1 MLKTLKLKKME
12 YSITRALSELKV
24 LEKKFYG
31 GIDDLHLVA
40 VKHGLIL
47 RRPYSSIK
55 QEDFEKKAKA
65 GDQSVRAIEERIAL
79 IKKKIA
85 EVNSKTK
92 VRIGSREMT
101 IQEALI
107 EKSTIIPLKEAR
119 LTRYKKLLADARNQ
133 FDAAGMEN
141 EEKIQRNIQDRKD
154 VITEKQAREEIES
167 TRKVEMV
174 DPLNLAAKIKELEDE
189 ITDFKGNVDFALSE
203 KNSTTFIEIAD

>member
-1 MLKTLKLKKME
+1 ME
-12 YSITRALSELKV
+12 YSITRALAELKV
-24 LEKKFYG
+24 IEKRFYS

-55 QEDFEKKAKA
+55 LDDFKTKAEA

-85 EVNSKTK
+85 EVNSKTMVK
-92 VRIGSREMT
+92 IGSREMT
-101 IQEALI
+101 IQDALI

-119 LTRYKKLLADARNQ
+119 LAKYKRLLTDARNQ

-154 VITEKQAREEIES
+154 VITEIQAREEIES

-174 DPLNLAAKIKELEDE
+174 DPLNLAEKIKELEDE

-203 KNSTTFIEIAD
+203 KNSTTYIQIED

>member
-1 MLKTLKLKKME
+1 ME
-12 YSITRALSELKV
+12 YSITRALAELKV
-24 LEKKFYG
+24 LEKRFYS

-55 QEDFEKKAKA
+55 LDDFKTKAEA

-85 EVNSKTK
+85 EVNSKTMVK
-92 VRIGSREMT
+92 IGSREMT
-101 IQEALI
+101 IQDALI

-119 LTRYKKLLADARNQ
+119 LAKYKRLLTDARNQ

-154 VITEKQAREEIES
+154 VITEIQAREEIES

-174 DPLNLAAKIKELEDE
+174 DPLNLAEKIKELEDE

-203 KNSTTFIEIAD
+203 KNSTTYIQIED

>member
-1 MLKTLKLKKME
+1 ME
-12 YSITRALSELKV
+12 YSITRALAELKV
-24 LEKKFYG
+24 LEKRFYS

-55 QEDFEKKAKA
+55 LDDFKTKAEA

-85 EVNSKTK
+85 EVNSKTLVK
-92 VRIGSREMT
+92 IGSREMT
-101 IQEALI
+101 IQDALI

-119 LTRYKKLLADARNQ
+119 LAKYKRLLTDARNQ

-154 VITEKQAREEIES
+154 VITEIQAREEIES

-174 DPLNLAAKIKELEDE
+174 DPLNLAEKIKELEDE

-203 KNSTTFIEIAD
+203 KNSTTYIQIED

>member
-1 MLKTLKLKKME
+1 ME

-24 LEKKFYG
+24 LEKRFYS

-55 QEDFEKKAKA
+55 SDDFKKKAEA

-85 EVNSKTK
+85 EVNSKTI
-92 VRIGSREMT
+92 VTIGSREMT

-119 LTRYKKLLADARNQ
+119 LAKYKKLLTDARNQ

-154 VITEKQAREEIES
+154 VITEMQAREEIES

-174 DPLNLAAKIKELEDE
+174 DPLNLADKIKELEDE

-203 KNSTTFIEIAD
+203 KNSTTYIQIED

>member
-1 MLKTLKLKKME
+1 ME
-12 YSITRALSELKV
+12 YSITRALAELKV
-24 LEKKFYG
+24 LEKRFYS

-55 QEDFEKKAKA
+55 SDDFKKKAEA

-85 EVNSKTK
+85 EVNSKTI
-92 VRIGSREMT
+92 VTIGSREMT

-119 LTRYKKLLADARNQ
+119 LQRYKRLLTDARNQ

-154 VITEKQAREEIES
+154 VITEMQAREEIES

-174 DPLNLAAKIKELEDE
+174 DPLNLADKIKELEDE
-189 ITDFKGNVDFALSE
+189 ITDFTGNVDFALSE
-203 KNSTTFIEIAD
+203 KNSTTYIQIED

>member
-1 MLKTLKLKKME
+1 ME

-24 LEKKFYG
+24 LEKRFYS
-31 GIDDLHLVA
+31 GIDDLHLIA

-55 QEDFEKKAKA
+55 SDDFKTKAEA
-65 GDQSVRAIEERIAL
+65 GDQSIRAIEERIAL

-85 EVNSKTK
+85 EVNSKTT
-92 VRIGSREMT
+92 VTIGSREMT

-119 LTRYKKLLADARNQ
+119 LEKYKRLLTEARNQ
-133 FDAAGMEN
+133 FDTAVMEN

-154 VITEKQAREEIES
+154 VLTEIQAREEIES

-174 DPLNLAAKIKELEDE
+174 DPLNLAEKIKELEDE

-203 KNSTTFIEIAD
+203 KNSTTYIQIED

>member
-1 MLKTLKLKKME
+1 
-12 YSITRALSELKV
+12 LSELKV
-24 LEKKFYG
+24 LEKRFYS
-31 GIDDLHLVA
+31 GIDDLHLIA

-55 QEDFEKKAKA
+55 SDDFKTKAEA
-65 GDQSVRAIEERIAL
+65 GDQSIRAIEERIAL

-85 EVNSKTK
+85 EVNSKTT
-92 VRIGSREMT
+92 VTIGSREMT

-119 LTRYKKLLADARNQ
+119 LEKYKRLLTEARNQ
-133 FDAAGMEN
+133 FDTAVMEN

-154 VITEKQAREEIES
+154 VLTEIQAREEIES

-174 DPLNLAAKIKELEDE
+174 DPLNLAEKIKELEDE

-203 KNSTTFIEIAD
+203 KNSTTYIQIED

>member
-1 MLKTLKLKKME
+1 ME

-55 QEDFEKKAKA
+55 QDAFEKKAKA
-65 GDQSVRAIEERIAL
+65 GDQSVRDIEERIAL

-174 DPLNLAAKIKELEDE
+174 DPLDLAAKIKELEDE

>member
-1 MLKTLKLKKME
+1 ME

-85 EVNSKTK
+85 DVNSKTK

-119 LTRYKKLLADARNQ
+119 LARYKKLLADARNQ

>member
-1 MLKTLKLKKME
+1 ME
-12 YSITRALSELKV
+12 YSITRALAELKV
-24 LEKKFYG
+24 LEKRFYS

-55 QEDFEKKAKA
+55 SDDFKKKAEE
-65 GDQSVRAIEERIAL
+65 GDQSVRDIEERIAL

-85 EVNSKTK
+85 EVNSKTI
-92 VRIGSREMT
+92 VTIGSREMT

-107 EKSTIIPLKEAR
+107 EKATIIPLKEAR
-119 LTRYKKLLADARNQ
+119 LAKYKRLLTDARNQ

-154 VITEKQAREEIES
+154 VITEMQAREEIES

-174 DPLNLAAKIKELEDE
+174 DPLNLADKIKELEDE

-203 KNSTTFIEIAD
+203 KNSTTYIQIED

>member
-1 MLKTLKLKKME
+1 ME
-12 YSITRALSELKV
+12 YSITRALAELKV
-24 LEKKFYG
+24 LEKRFYSG
-31 GIDDLHLVA
+31 VDDLHLVA

-55 QEDFEKKAKA
+55 LDDFKTKAEA

-85 EVNSKTK
+85 EVNSKTMVK
-92 VRIGSREMT
+92 IGSREMT
-101 IQEALI
+101 IQDALI

-119 LTRYKKLLADARNQ
+119 LAKYKRLLTDARNQ

-154 VITEKQAREEIES
+154 VITEIQAREEIES

-174 DPLNLAAKIKELEDE
+174 DPLNLAEKIKELEDE

-203 KNSTTFIEIAD
+203 KNSTTYIQIED

>member
-1 MLKTLKLKKME
+1 ME

-65 GDQSVRAIEERIAL
+65 GDQSIRAIEERIAL

-85 EVNSKTK
+85 DVNSKTK

-119 LTRYKKLLADARNQ
+119 LARYKKHLADARNQ

>member
-1 MLKTLKLKKME
+1 ME
-12 YSITRALSELKV
+12 YSITRALAELKV
-24 LEKKFYG
+24 LEKRFYS

-55 QEDFEKKAKA
+55 LDDFKTKAEA

-85 EVNSKTK
+85 EVNSKTMVK
-92 VRIGSREMT
+92 IGSREMT
-101 IQEALI
+101 IQDALI

-119 LTRYKKLLADARNQ
+119 LAKYKRLLTDARNQ

-154 VITEKQAREEIES
+154 VITEIQAREEIES

-174 DPLNLAAKIKELEDE
+174 DPLNLADRIKELEDE

-203 KNSTTFIEIAD
+203 KNSTTYIKIED

>member
-1 MLKTLKLKKME
+1 ME
-12 YSITRALSELKV
+12 YSITRALAELKV
-24 LEKKFYG
+24 LEKRFYS

-55 QEDFEKKAKA
+55 LDDFKTKAEA

-85 EVNSKTK
+85 EVNSKTMVK
-92 VRIGSREMT
+92 IGSREMT
-101 IQEALI
+101 IQDALI

-119 LTRYKKLLADARNQ
+119 LAKYKRLLTDARNQ

-154 VITEKQAREEIES
+154 VITEMQAREEIES

-174 DPLNLAAKIKELEDE
+174 DPLNLAEKIKELEDE

-203 KNSTTFIEIAD
+203 KNSTTYIQIED

>member
-1 MLKTLKLKKME
+1 MK
-12 YSITRALSELKV
+12 YSITRALTEVKT
-24 LEKKFYG
+24 LEKRFYG
-31 GIDDLHLVA
+31 SVDDLHLVA

-65 GDQSVRAIEERIAL
+65 GNQSVKDIEERIST

-85 EVNSKTK
+85 EINSTTT
-92 VRIGSREMT
+92 VTIGSRSMT

-107 EKSTIIPLKEAR
+107 EKSTLLPLKKAR
-119 LTRYKKLLADARNQ
+119 LTRYKRLLADARNQ

-141 EEKIQRNIQDRKD
+141 EEKIQKNIQDRKD

-174 DPLNLAAKIKELEDE
+174 DPLNLADE
-189 ITDFKGNVDFALSE
+189 IKKLEEEITEFEGNIDFALSE
-203 KNSTTFIEIAD
+203 VNSTTFIEIAD